1 MERERD
7 RVSDKLNSEE
17 TCKLSLTACIA
28 QAAWACRALPDRPVG
43 LANYVKAFPL
53 RARRKGTV
61 REKKILWHSS
71 ALAQPR
77 DLKRQV
83 SFQFWAELE
92 MLFFQSCVLWSLI
105 KLVCWLNNVQATC

>member
-1 MERERD
+1 MGGGGGGGGERERD

-61 REKKILWHSS
+61 REKKIYGT
-71 ALAQPR
+71 AQH
-77 DLKRQV
+77 
-83 SFQFWAELE
+83 
-92 MLFFQSCVLWSLI
+92 
-105 KLVCWLNNVQATC
+105 